1 MGVVD
6 RLAEGINLPTMLA
19 AALLV
24 MAVIIVIKIGR
35 VLLTAAIFGAMAAG
49 VSLGQGNPA
58 GTAASHAAI
67 GFGVAAI
74 TLFLIKV
81 VRGLL
86 LWVLITALGVAAL
99 VLFGF
104 RP

>member
-1 MGVVD
+1 
-6 RLAEGINLPTMLA
+6 
-19 AALLV
+19 
-24 MAVIIVIKIGR
+24 
-35 VLLTAAIFGAMAAG
+35 
-49 VSLGQGNPA
+49 
-58 GTAASHAAI
+58 
-67 GFGVAAI
+67 
-74 TLFLIKV
+74 LFLIKV